1 MVAWPYQTA
10 EKQRNCPSERHRE
23 PKITH
28 RGTAT
33 DLYLERKVWLSGELG
48 EAPVWHTAMA
58 M

>member
-1 MVAWPYQTA
+1 MVAWPYQAA
-10 EKQRNCPSERHRE
+10 EKQRNCPSERCRE

-28 RGTAT
+28 RGTVT
-33 DLYLERKVWLSGELG
+33 DLYLKRKVWLSGELG